1 MVMMPLISIVHILQ
15 EVIMKVRQKILN
27 IIYVQSYRKQPL
39 NSILLPNVVR
49 KITTTVRQVSWLK
62 VAMSLMA
69 NMKQ

>member
-49 KITTTVRQVSWLK
+49 KITTTVRQVFWLK
-62 VAMSLMA
+62 VAMSLMVH
-69 NMKQ
+69 MKQ